1 MFHCGQY
8 CLDLKKR
15 THIMGIL
22 NLTPDS
28 FYKESR
34 SSSLT
39 DALNRVEKIID
50 EGADIVDVGGE
61 STRPSSEPVPE
72 DEELRR
78 IMPVVKEITKNFNI
92 PISLDTYKS
101 TIAKAALEEGVCII
115 NDISGLRFDPE
126 MAKTV
131 ASANAGLVI
140 MHILGKPKTMQEK
153 PAYKNLM
160 KEIKITLEEGVN
172 MAISSGISE
181 ERIIID
187 PGIGFGKE
195 FSHNITI
202 LKRLEELKTL
212 KKPLLLGLSRK
223 SFIGKIL
230 DLPVEERLEG
240 SLAASII
247 GILNGAEL
255 LRTHDIKET
264 RRAVMVAEAIIKNP
278 LPR

>member
-1 MFHCGQY
+1 
-8 CLDLKKR
+8 
-15 THIMGIL
+15 MGIL

-34 SSSLT
+34 STSLI

-50 EGADIVDVGGE
+50 EGADIIDVGGE
-61 STRPSSEPVPE
+61 STRPCSEPVPE

-101 TIAKAALEEGVCII
+101 TIAKAALEEGVSII

-131 ASANAGLVI
+131 ASTNAGLVI

-153 PAYKNLM
+153 PAYKNLI

-172 MAISSGISE
+172 TAISSGISE

-247 GILNGAEL
+247 GIVNGADL

-278 LPR
+278 LPL

>member
-8 CLDLKKR
+8 SLDLKKR

-34 SSSLT
+34 STSIT

-61 STRPSSEPVPE
+61 STRPFSEPVPE

-78 IMPVVKEITKNFNI
+78 ILPVVKEITKNFNV
-92 PISLDTYKS
+92 PISIDTYKS
-101 TIAKAALEEGVCII
+101 SIAKAALEEGVSII

-131 ASANAGLVI
+131 ASTNAGLVI

-247 GILNGAEL
+247 GIINGAEL

-278 LPR
+278 LPC